1 MRNILMTGVA
11 ALTATMIVA
20 ACTAADKEGASAAD
34 PQAALEAA
42 NKEKA
47 LYCMDLLFNQH
58 DVEKSRTECW
68 GETYIQHNPMAPDG
82 AEALF
87 GFITPFFEASPEA
100 SIDIKRV
107 ATEGDLVWIHYNSK
121 PTADSPGLAVVDIL
135 RMEDGK
141 FVEHWDVVQPVPE
154 QSANE
159 NTMF

>member
-11 ALTATMIVA
+11 ALTATMVVA
-20 ACTAADKEGASAAD
+20 ACTAADQESGDA
-34 PQAALEAA
+34 QAALEET

-47 LYCMDLLFNQH
+47 VYCMDLLFNKK
-58 DVEKSRTECW
+58 DIETSRAECW

-87 GFITPFFEASPEA
+87 AFMTPFLEGNPDA

-107 ATEGDLVWIHYNSK
+107 AAEGDLVWIHYHNK
-121 PTADSPGLAVVDIL
+121 PSPDALGLAVVDIL

-154 QSANE
+154 ESANE